1 METETKI
8 IIGVIIIAGI
18 IIYIYKD
25 DIKTYFDYKKD
36 SPKIDL
42 IKNKEHLTL
51 QGILKIANIKAS
63 PSGGCSPHRGR
74 IYEH

>member
-1 METETKI
+1 MENQTKI
-8 IIGVIIIAGI
+8 IIGAIIIAGI

-42 IKNKEHLTL
+42 IKNKP
-51 QGILKIANIKAS
+51 IDKIDISNFS
-63 PSGGCSPHRGR
+63 DL
-74 IYEH
+74 